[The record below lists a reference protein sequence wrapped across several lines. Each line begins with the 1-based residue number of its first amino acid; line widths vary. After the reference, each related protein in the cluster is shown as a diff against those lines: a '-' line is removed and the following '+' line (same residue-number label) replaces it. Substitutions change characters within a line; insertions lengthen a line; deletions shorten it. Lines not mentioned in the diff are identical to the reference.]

1 MKTYRTLVALAF
13 LACLGLLGLPRL
25 TNATFRRM
33 PKMNLVEKFDNDRG
47 EWTSVSG
54 TQQYTS
60 GFLNLIGDGTN
71 DASVFYNVRPFGEV
85 DFAASMMRTGCSS
98 CANGL
103 VILGYPYVDT
113 LGRWDTG
120 FEFYYDNY
128 GFFRVY
134 KRMAEASNFQSIIK
148 PKTFSYA
155 INRGG
160 WNTLRVQS
168 KGNVSR
174 FFINNVLVYQYTQT
188 DRFLTYGF
196 IGIIMSSGNTTD
208 TLSVATAWIQ
218 NSVSFKSAQR

>member
-13 LACLGLLGLPRL
+13 LACLGVLGVPRL

-155 INRGG
+155 IN
-160 WNTLRVQS
+160 
-168 KGNVSR
+168 
-174 FFINNVLVYQYTQT
+174 
-188 DRFLTYGF
+188 
-196 IGIIMSSGNTTD
+196 
-208 TLSVATAWIQ
+208 
-218 NSVSFKSAQR
+218 